1 MTLHIA
7 SGECSAEALRS
18 EHPDYDILPFNEAMC
33 EGDACLP
40 VFGEEFC
47 RLRTEALG
55 VTMQEYMQ
63 KSPAQKLKNI
73 NSYDAAELYF
83 DHDMFCT
90 VNAITLLAYLEAAGF
105 GGDICFNLL
114 KQDGRADVLSRSR
127 LCAAGYTRAYETV
140 LIRRAPHKTGF
151 AVFDRAIPL
160 YLEYKKE
167 DNALTRFARSFA
179 GSETQCICA
188 ILENFREF
196 GIGDVAARRICR
208 ETHCRK

>member
-40 VFGEEFC
+40 VYGEEFC

-73 NSYDAAELYF
+73 KSYDAAEL
-83 DHDMFCT
+83 
-90 VNAITLLAYLEAAGF
+90 
-105 GGDICFNLL
+105 
-114 KQDGRADVLSRSR
+114 
-127 LCAAGYTRAYETV
+127 
-140 LIRRAPHKTGF
+140 
-151 AVFDRAIPL
+151 
-160 YLEYKKE
+160 
-167 DNALTRFARSFA
+167 
-179 GSETQCICA
+179 
-188 ILENFREF
+188 
-196 GIGDVAARRICR
+196 
-208 ETHCRK
+208 